1 MQLQGRDGELDP
13 AKLEHVDKKLRR
25 RRYKRDRMREYSK
38 ARLDEK
44 QRLVDQCASLEGEVV
59 SLVHTAPL
67 TWKQIA
73 SALRYAHDAEV
84 AKRDVLRL
92 QVNKNSILLRNLQT
106 WVALNPNPQVSLSS
120 SVSTW
125 RDVSLSSHPTT
136 RLLGQRWITQR
147 MLHQADAMFVT
158 HNVPLCMHGTMDDVI
173 FDFDGD
179 GHYITRLRSVFHVP
193 LATNAMAT
201 SDSIFRAC
209 HRHITAYLML
219 PRDAT
224 MMVEKHEHTNMLRVV
239 TSYGEAL
246 NVVLGHFHPT
256 PTRWVVVGQQISVD
270 DLVDQSQWP
279 QKDRSFWYDIQWCD
293 AHRMAHWRMLQ
304 ILPQAKTGAGVVS
317 LEDEGHR
324 WGVDLDTHDNGR
336 AVFIKTAHEVMA
348 MLTKNA
354 LDAVLASFAQS

>member
-1 MQLQGRDGELDP
+1 
-13 AKLEHVDKKLRR
+13 
-25 RRYKRDRMREYSK
+25 MREYSK

-106 WVALNPNPQVSLSS
+106 WVALNPNPQV
-120 SVSTW
+120 
-125 RDVSLSSHPTT
+125 
-136 RLLGQRWITQR
+136 
-147 MLHQADAMFVT
+147 
-158 HNVPLCMHGTMDDVI
+158 C
-173 FDFDGD
+173 
-179 GHYITRLRSVFHVP
+179 
-193 LATNAMAT
+193 
-201 SDSIFRAC
+201 
-209 HRHITAYLML
+209 
-219 PRDAT
+219 
-224 MMVEKHEHTNMLRVV
+224 VEKHEHTNMLRVV

-279 QKDRSFWYDIQWCD
+279 QKDRSFWYTAFRDDVAD
-293 AHRMAHWRMLQ
+293 AMAHWRMLQ